1 MKKTL
6 SWHLNPFILSNYF
19 QFWFN
24 WKWYIHFNILMHWNS
39 INIWSYSVY
48 FLLIHV
54 QHNFELKKIKEYVL
68 KYFVKKTFFF
78 IVFDVCLRLTFFYL
92 IQKAFCQSWQKLSW
106 LKFFFMTLFCCNP
119 FWVLAW
125 MCQLAWLAYLCFMV
139 KCHDGPRHINL
150 YCHSLSAVRSPSIT
164 NDALVF

>member
-1 MKKTL
+1 MCINKKEEESYVPEWNSEYIRKWAWCKMHKFYLFIWSNNLSFKKWKKTL

-19 QFWFN
+19 QFWCN

-39 INIWSYSVY
+39 INIWSESYSVY

-78 IVFDVCLRLTFFYL
+78 IVFDVCLRLTFFL
-92 IQKAFCQSWQKLSW
+92 FNSKSFLSV
-106 LKFFFMTLFCCNP
+106 LTKIILSYNFFYDFIL
-119 FWVLAW
+119 L
-125 MCQLAWLAYLCFMV
+125 
-139 KCHDGPRHINL
+139 
-150 YCHSLSAVRSPSIT
+150 
-164 NDALVF
+164 